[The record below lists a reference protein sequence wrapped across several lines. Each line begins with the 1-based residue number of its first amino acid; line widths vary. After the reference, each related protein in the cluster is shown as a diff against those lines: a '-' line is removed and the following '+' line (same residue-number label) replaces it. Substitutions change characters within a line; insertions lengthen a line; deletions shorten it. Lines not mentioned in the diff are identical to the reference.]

1 MEESA
6 EDERQDAHNSINNGG
21 MHPYDGGD
29 DDDESQSEAVYEE
42 AFYNELRGRR
52 VSAEGREMLETA
64 SNALSSGTGEDGGYL
79 IPTDQQTA
87 IIELKRSM
95 RALEHEVNVEN
106 VTTNTGTRN
115 VEKDAEFTPMTE
127 FTEGDDVPDGGSP
140 QFMNI
145 SYAIKDRG
153 AFLPVPNNLLNDNTA
168 NLKSYLNKWL
178 AKKQVATRNSL
189 IVTLLSTVLTVPT
202 AIAGLDDV
210 KDVVNV
216 SLDPAISA
224 TSKAYTNQ
232 DGFNEMDQWKD
243 TDGRPLLQPCP
254 TDSTKKM
261 IAGKVIEVY
270 SNKTLKTTLGKAPI
284 YIGSMKEFVTLFDRQ
299 AISVV
304 STNIGGE
311 AFKKNRTDIRA
322 ISREDV
328 KSVDSDALVYGEIVV
343 S

>member
-1 MEESA
+1 MILADDDNASQKISLQKTKEIQKVKATIAMMEESA

-202 AIAGLDDV
+202 AIAG
-210 KDVVNV
+210 
-216 SLDPAISA
+216 
-224 TSKAYTNQ
+224 
-232 DGFNEMDQWKD
+232 
-243 TDGRPLLQPCP
+243 
-254 TDSTKKM
+254 
-261 IAGKVIEVY
+261 
-270 SNKTLKTTLGKAPI
+270 
-284 YIGSMKEFVTLFDRQ
+284 
-299 AISVV
+299 
-304 STNIGGE
+304 
-311 AFKKNRTDIRA
+311 
-322 ISREDV
+322 
-328 KSVDSDALVYGEIVV
+328 
-343 S
+343 